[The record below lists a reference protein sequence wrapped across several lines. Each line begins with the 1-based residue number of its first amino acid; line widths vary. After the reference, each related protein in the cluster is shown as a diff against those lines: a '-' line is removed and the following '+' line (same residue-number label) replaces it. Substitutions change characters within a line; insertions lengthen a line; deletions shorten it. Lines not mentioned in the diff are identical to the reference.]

1 MNIIDH
7 AILIPASPDFIWR
20 YLGDLSKNVDW
31 QEDFRN
37 ISFLTTHHEGK
48 GARWRYSTA
57 KGHDVIVE
65 IVAWYDTLG
74 YEYTIVDGMQLGSN
88 QGRIRLQ
95 EIPEGTRVQWTFHYE
110 TGGVLSSLRNSMGL
124 KRNTTNKIQDS
135 LRNLYQLIQQET
147 GGISTHEDKASLKDA
162 PDVEERSSYR
172 PRHPSAFVD
181 LAADDAYAESEQLPM
196 QPIAYELDD
205 EATPIP
211 AATED
216 DTKPNPV
223 IQAAQAIQS
232 ASPAPAK
239 IEAESESPAPETAS
253 VDAPPAEMPTPIKH
267 SRDTASISVFDV
279 FGLQKPSQTKIPKVL
294 AQPSAEPPPAP
305 AKSES
310 HPESLDDPPQI
321 PLTESADEDAFSA
334 ADAIERV
341 TPLETEPTSM
351 AAAHA
356 RIEIQLSGWRR
367 VSRRQEYP
375 LRFRQ

>member
-31 QEDFRN
+31 QEDFKN

-48 GARWRYSTA
+48 GTRWRYSTA
-57 KGHDVIVE
+57 KGQDVIAE
-65 IVAWYDTLG
+65 IIAWYDTLG

-110 TGGVLSSLRNSMGL
+110 TGGLLGSLRNSMGL

-135 LRNLYQLIQQET
+135 LRNLYQLIQHEA
-147 GGISTHEDKASLKDA
+147 GGIATHEDKASLKDA
-162 PDVEERSSYR
+162 PDVEERSSYQ

-181 LAADDAYAESEQLPM
+181 LAADGAYAKSKRLPM

-211 AATED
+211 AAAED

-223 IQAAQAIQS
+223 IQAAEALQS

-239 IEAESESPAPETAS
+239 MEAEAEPPAPETAT
-253 VDAPPAEMPTPIKH
+253 VDVPPALAPIPEKQKPTPIKH
-267 SRDTASISVFDV
+267 SRDTAGISVFDV
-279 FGLQKPSQTKIPKVL
+279 FGLQKPSAINIPKV
-294 AQPSAEPPPAP
+294 AVQPAA

-310 HPESLDDPPQI
+310 HPESLDDLPQI
-321 PLTESADEDAFSA
+321 SLTESADKADV
-334 ADAIERV
+334 DAIERV
-341 TPLETEPTSM
+341 APLETEPTSM

-367 VSRRQEYP
+367 VSRRRKHP